1 MNSLA
6 SFFKLRRN
14 NRNRFGGTLVETAI
28 VMPVLV
34 AIGFGMIEVGYY
46 FYVKNSVQGAAREGA
61 RASIV
66 STAVNSDV
74 TTAVTNAMASAGIT
88 SGYTTTTSP
97 ASISG
102 LVTGTSVTVT
112 VSIPWSSV
120 SIIPM
125 GYISSSKTITAS
137 ATMRRD

>member
-14 NRNRFGGTLVETAI
+14 TRNRFGGTLVETAI

-74 TTAVTNAMASAGIT
+74 TTAVTNAMASAGINA
-88 SGYTTTTSP
+88 GYTTTTSP

-102 LVTGTSVTVT
+102 LTTGTSVTVT